1 MTLLLAGGLLVCAVA
16 PQAAARGPIAD
27 ASVVGAGRVAIGS
40 LPSTVAINFNGR
52 LCTGSVISPTAILTA
67 AHCAA
72 LAPPAAT
79 SVRVNSA
86 SAYSGGQV
94 IGVAAAFPDPGYSGR
109 IVHDI
114 AVLKLAT
121 PTTAPAIP
129 MAIASENASLTGIGA
144 PLTAAG
150 FGQSEPTKF
159 RKRKLGSLRAA
170 TLFARADCS
179 SYGVFNPYIMVC
191 ASGRA
196 FAKATVKFP
205 SGKHMSRGVQRATC
219 FGDSGGPLISNT
231 TTVHGWLG
239 SRPSGPG
246 TRSGS
251 PGSHAVSRGIRT
263 FTRASP
269 PICFSSSST
278 SDGDRRARRRPSGGQ
293 VACGAVGVAA
303 GLEE

>member
-1 MTLLLAGGLLVCAVA
+1 MTRGQPGGVPGPYTGTVKLRGAIAALVAFCILGLVLTPASA
-16 PQAAARGPIAD
+16 QAAATGPIAG
-27 ASVVGAGRVAIGS
+27 ASVVGGGRVAIGS

-72 LAPPAAT
+72 LAPPPAT

-129 MAIASENASLTGIGA
+129 LATASENASLTGIGA

-159 RKRKLGSLRAA
+159 RKPKLGSFRAA

-205 SGKHMSRGVQRATC
+205 SGKHISRGVQRASC

-231 TTVHGWLG
+231 TI
-239 SRPSGPG
+239 GPLL
-246 TRSGS
+246 
-251 PGSHAVSRGIRT
+251 VGITSFGPRYPK
-263 FTRASP
+263 R
-269 PICFSSSST
+269 FSW
-278 SDGDRRARRRPSGGQ
+278 
-293 VACGAVGVAA
+293 VACGLKGYPAVYTRVSSY
-303 GLEE
+303 LFFIQQHL

>member
-1 MTLLLAGGLLVCAVA
+1 MVRRGLGKGLVALLLAGGLLVCAVA
-16 PQAAARGPIAD
+16 PQAAARGPIAG
-27 ASVVGAGRVAIGS
+27 ASVVGGGRLAIGS
-40 LPSTVAINFNGR
+40 LPSTVAINFNGK

-67 AHCAA
+67 AHCTA

-109 IVHDI
+109 LVHDI

-129 MAIASENASLTGIGA
+129 LATASDNAALTGIGD

-150 FGQSEPTKF
+150 FGQSEPTKL
-159 RKRKLGSLRAA
+159 RKPKLGSLRAA

-179 SYGVFNPYIMVC
+179 SYGVVFNPYIMVC

-196 FAKATVKFP
+196 FAKATVRFP

-231 TTVHGWLG
+231 TI
-239 SRPSGPG
+239 GPML
-246 TRSGS
+246 
-251 PGSHAVSRGIRT
+251 VGITSFGPRYPK
-263 FTRASP
+263 R
-269 PICFSSSST
+269 FSW
-278 SDGDRRARRRPSGGQ
+278 
-293 VACGAVGVAA
+293 VACGLKGYPDVYTRVSSY
-303 GLEE
+303 LFFIQQHL